1 MYHEEKCCVNGL
13 GLTNRDILIE
23 VHFRV
28 IRFVQVFYEENRRD
42 RLSSREREIGKGKGK
57 DRNTEQHT
65 VGSTLENHKRNLC
78 IRASMIQDS

>member
-1 MYHEEKCCVNGL
+1 MSHEEKCCVNGL

-42 RLSSREREIGKGKGK
+42 RLSSREREKGKEAEG
-57 DRNTEQHT
+57 NMEQHAFAD
-65 VGSTLENHKRNLC
+65 TLKN
-78 IRASMIQDS
+78 

>member
-1 MYHEEKCCVNGL
+1 MSHEEKCCVNGL

-23 VHFRV
+23 AHFRV
-28 IRFVQVFYEENRRD
+28 IRLVQVFYEENRRD
-42 RLSSREREIGKGKGK
+42 RLSSREREIRKGK

-78 IRASMIQDS
+78 IRTSMIQDS